1 MDKFLVK
8 FFKLGEKSTTIKNE
22 INAGAY
28 TFLAMSYIIFMEPA
42 ILRQAGMSFSAVM
55 TATCLCAGLMC
66 ILTGVIANSPVTA
79 APLMGENL
87 VFVFTLVIA
96 MQWKWQHA
104 IALVMVEGLIFL
116 GLTAFKLRDYA
127 VKSVPASLRYAM
139 AAGTGI
145 FIAMLGLKWS
155 GIIVPDAYS
164 LVRLGNLRSP
174 EVLVSIAGLVAIITL
189 FVRNVKGSIMLGT
202 LIALVVALIAGV
214 VKFNGIVSAPPSV
227 QSVFMQFDFAHL
239 KALDFVFGV
248 VILLYMNIFNT
259 IGSVLSVKNP
269 GAMKVLVIEA
279 IGTPIGALFGT
290 SGVSSYIESNAGGVA
305 QRGKSGL
312 SNTVTGLLFLAAVFI
327 YPLMRG
333 IGTGVSLSKYYVLYP
348 VAAPALIMIGFLML
362 KNVLKLNLEDL
373 SETLPACMTLIITP
387 LTFNIAHGIAFGVI
401 SYPIVKLIS
410 GKYKEVTPLMYI
422 LAAGFILY
430 YIFA

>member
-1 MDKFLVK
+1 
-8 FFKLGEKSTTIKNE
+8 
-22 INAGAY
+22 
-28 TFLAMSYIIFMEPA
+28 
-42 ILRQAGMSFSAVM
+42 
-55 TATCLCAGLMC
+55 
-66 ILTGVIANSPVTA
+66 
-79 APLMGENL
+79 
-87 VFVFTLVIA
+87 
-96 MQWKWQHA
+96 
-104 IALVMVEGLIFL
+104 
-116 GLTAFKLRDYA
+116 
-127 VKSVPASLRYAM
+127 
-139 AAGTGI
+139 
-145 FIAMLGLKWS
+145 
-155 GIIVPDAYS
+155 
-164 LVRLGNLRSP
+164 
-174 EVLVSIAGLVAIITL
+174 
-189 FVRNVKGSIMLGT
+189 
-202 LIALVVALIAGV
+202 
-214 VKFNGIVSAPPSV
+214 
-227 QSVFMQFDFAHL
+227 
-239 KALDFVFGV
+239 
-248 VILLYMNIFNT
+248 
-259 IGSVLSVKNP
+259 
-269 GAMKVLVIEA
+269 
-279 IGTPIGALFGT
+279 
-290 SGVSSYIESNAGGVA
+290 VA